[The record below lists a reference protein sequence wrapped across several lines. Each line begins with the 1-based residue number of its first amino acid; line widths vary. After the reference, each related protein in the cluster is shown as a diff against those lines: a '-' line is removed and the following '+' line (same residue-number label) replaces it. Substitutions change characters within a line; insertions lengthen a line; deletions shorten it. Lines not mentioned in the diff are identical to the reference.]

1 MATMK
6 NYLNIHAAQA
16 KKIKAF
22 RQRNKLIQTKTEMWG
37 RVLKHFLYCHSL
49 LSESNSSASQVPL
62 A

>member
-37 RVLKHFLYCHSL
+37 RVLKALSL
-49 LSESNSSASQVPL
+49 LPQSAKRE
-62 A
+62 